1 MTVIIGTVLYK
12 LAALL
17 VGFGLAY
24 LGYRLLIAGIFEGGG
39 DLDATFSD
47 TKLILKKA
55 SPGVFFALF
64 GTVVLVVILTKGL
77 DISADPVAGPP
88 PLELTGADE
97 IAIQTIKELVSGY
110 KQSAGII
117 EFEKE
122 SVFSFLEKIEKQAAL
137 ESVQSNSGGAARGIA
152 SEDE

>member
-24 LGYRLLIAGIFEGGG
+24 LGYRLFLAGIFEGAG

-47 TKLILKKA
+47 TKLILKKG
-55 SPGVFFALF
+55 SPGIFFALF
-64 GTVVLVVILTKGL
+64 GTVVLVATLTKGL
-77 DISADPVAGPP
+77 DISTEPAIGPP
-88 PLELTGADE
+88 PLVLTGADK
-97 IAIQTIKELVSGY
+97 IAIQTIEELVAGH
-110 KQSAGII
+110 KQSADII
-117 EFEKE
+117 KFEKE
-122 SVFSFLEKIEKQAAL
+122 SVLSFLEKVQQQAVL
-137 ESVQSNSGGAARGIA
+137 VSIQSSSGKAARGIA